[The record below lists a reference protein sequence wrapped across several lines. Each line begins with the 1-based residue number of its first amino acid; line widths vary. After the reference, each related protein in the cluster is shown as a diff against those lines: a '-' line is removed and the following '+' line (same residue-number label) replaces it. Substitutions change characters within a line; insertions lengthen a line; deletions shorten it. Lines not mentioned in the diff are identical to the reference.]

1 MLSHRAWVHR
11 VHARREVVRLANALQ
26 RHHHLLRR
34 RSEDFDVARADGGP
48 ILVER
53 GVGDLLGSELDESLS
68 IGPSIGPEDQ
78 VHAVKTL
85 GRVVALEEGED
96 HLSRRIERQP
106 AQPHDAIRTQIP
118 HAHGAPRAV
127 AARWR
132 GRRHVGLVHL
142 ALARQEDLDISR
154 AHVAVVERLHGA
166 LGRHIGQLDVL
177 RGERNEVRET
187 RVRAGESG

>member
-1 MLSHRAWVHR
+1 MGGGGVLSHRARVHR

-106 AQPHDAIRTQIP
+106 AQPHDAIRTQIG
-118 HAHGAPRAV
+118 HARYGAPRAV

-177 RGERNEVRET
+177 RGERNE
-187 RVRAGESG
+187 ASG